1 MFLRTGLAPI
11 SDESAHN
18 KSKKQKILDISQQ
31 TLLTNTLIK
40 TNDNLR
46 KLRSHLSKEI
56 KNKTQVHFS
65 ERDNEVIEMIK
76 DNLDDEKIIKYT
88 KISKERLEE
97 LRKISQ

>member
-1 MFLRTGLAPI
+1 MVLVTEL
-11 SDESAHN
+11 
-18 KSKKQKILDISQQ
+18 
-31 TLLTNTLIK
+31 
-40 TNDNLR
+40 
-46 KLRSHLSKEI
+46 KLEI

-97 LRKISQ
+97 LRKISH

>member
-1 MFLRTGLAPI
+1 MEFEEDFKRIT
-11 SDESAHN
+11 
-18 KSKKQKILDISQQ
+18 
-31 TLLTNTLIK
+31 
-40 TNDNLR
+40 
-46 KLRSHLSKEI
+46 KLELEI

-97 LRKISQ
+97 LRKISH